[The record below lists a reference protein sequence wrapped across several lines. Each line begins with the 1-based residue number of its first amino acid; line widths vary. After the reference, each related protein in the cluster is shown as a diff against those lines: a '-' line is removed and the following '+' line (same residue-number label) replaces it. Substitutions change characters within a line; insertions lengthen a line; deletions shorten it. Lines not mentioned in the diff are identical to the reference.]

1 MDNKTTTR
9 RQGMTFQELLATGWT
24 PPADDLHDDLF
35 APETGEVH
43 EVKGVYATT
52 DRTPGF
58 ERGRG
63 SYR

>member
-1 MDNKTTTR
+1 MHNTTTTR
-9 RQGMTFQELLATGWT
+9 RKGLTFPALHATGWT
-24 PPADDLHDDLF
+24 PQADDLHDDLF